1 MLVYQRVDVKDVG
14 ELRTNQILLFCGFGH
29 RMTLMTLGPS
39 VGMEKRLEK
48 TLSCKYSHVLDDTR
62 LGPLDS

>member
-39 VGMEKRLEK
+39 VWDGKAPGKNLE
-48 TLSCKYSHVLDDTR
+48 L
-62 LGPLDS
+62 